1 MGALGLVVLLG
12 GSIAACDDGLVTPAR
27 SSSSSGGS
35 SSGSASGKSGKLRV
49 ANFNTRNLF
58 NDKDD
63 SDTLVAETIATTAD
77 YQKHLKDVAS
87 ALEQL
92 DADVVVLVEV
102 ENEAVLQDLIDHAEI
117 EGKYSHV
124 ALLPGNDPRGI
135 NIGVVS
141 KLPID
146 SSKSHREDQI
156 RGDVQGRTY
165 RYARDVPEYHLTKE
179 GTPFTLLGVH
189 FKAKVVTGT
198 DAEIADDN
206 DKRLAEARGA
216 RAIADSLLA
225 DEANGEVILLGDFND
240 DTESPSTQAVK
251 GTDPEFGHAAGD
263 RPEAERWTV
272 QYAGSKMTYDD
283 QWSSPGLSSR
293 RQADSV
299 TILRVAVSDH
309 AAVAAT
315 YTLE

>member
-1 MGALGLVVLLG
+1 MVLYLVRRVL
-12 GSIAACDDGLVTPAR
+12 AAIGILLLISLFTYVIFFVLSPDPAVQICGKTCTPER
-27 SSSSSGGS
+27 
-35 SSGSASGKSGKLRV
+35 
-49 ANFNTRNLF
+49 
-58 NDKDD
+58 
-63 SDTLVAETIATTAD
+63 I
-77 YQKHLKDVAS
+77 
-87 ALEQL
+87 
-92 DADVVVLVEV
+92 
-102 ENEAVLQDLIDHAEI
+102 
-117 EGKYSHV
+117 
-124 ALLPGNDPRGI
+124 
-135 NIGVVS
+135 
-141 KLPID
+141 
-146 SSKSHREDQI
+146 DQI
-156 RGDVQGRTY
+156 RGDAQGRTY

-263 RPEAERWTV
+263 RPETERWTV